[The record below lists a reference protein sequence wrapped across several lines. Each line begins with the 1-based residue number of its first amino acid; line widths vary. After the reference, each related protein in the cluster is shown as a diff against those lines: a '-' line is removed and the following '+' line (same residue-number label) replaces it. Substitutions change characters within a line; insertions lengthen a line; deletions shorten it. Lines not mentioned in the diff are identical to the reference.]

1 MTVQN
6 LISCKNN
13 SWHELLSGLLPLN
26 SPLPNSPLPLLHTT
40 SKGNVVKCITDQFPP
55 LKNYPGLF
63 KPTGHLSRLSIHRAW
78 WALATSCSPFLLS
91 MCSLDPLPLPFPLP
105 ETHRTKLLSI
115 LKIKL
120 KTYPE
125 LLLTSLYPPPQSKL
139 NCSLQYIYN
148 PSWTPILPPSTIVYG
163 SVVTCWH
170 ALSPSTAAQWK
181 LLRT

>member
-55 LKNYPGLF
+55 LKNYLGLF

-105 ETHRTKLLSI
+105 ETHRSKLLFI

-125 LLLTSLYPPPQSKL
+125 ASPDFPLPTTSVKIKLLPSVYLQPKL
-139 NCSLQYIYN
+139 NPHFAPFHYSI
-148 PSWTPILPPSTIVYG
+148 
-163 SVVTCWH
+163 
-170 ALSPSTAAQWK
+170 
-181 LLRT
+181 R